1 MKGDPWRYVCPA
13 CESHTIRKN
22 TQAQAVEVNSGIH
35 GRDVEYAA
43 PYRCRYCQTDLDAV
57 RDKKTGNLVQP

>member
-1 MKGDPWRYVCPA
+1 MKGEPYRYICTE
-13 CESHTIRKN
+13 CGSHSIRKN

-43 PYRCRYCQTDLDAV
+43 PYRCRYCKTDLDAV
-57 RDKKTGNLVQP
+57 LDKKTGNLVQP